1 MKTITWDKFKSENN
15 MRQTATEHR
24 VIAERYTGAPCF
36 LYTLDGVKDALVC
49 GRLHKFAT
57 IRAMDSTISI
67 EVTWPLVERKMEG
80 DKTFY
85 TC

>member
-1 MKTITWDKFKSENN
+1 MEAKAWDKFKNENAA
-15 MRQTATEHR
+15 RQTALEHCT
-24 VIAERYTGAPCF
+24 IAERYTGAPCK
-36 LYTLDGVKDALVC
+36 LYTLDGILDATIC

-57 IRAMDSTISI
+57 IKAMQGGMSI